1 MAIKNPKTAR
11 RLKIRRGIRKRIHG
25 TASRPR
31 LSIYKSNKT
40 IYAQLINDE
49 QGHTLAASSS
59 RTLVTQEDANT
70 NKASKVGE
78 ILAKQALAKGIN
90 TIVFDR
96 SGYIYHG
103 QVKALAEGA
112 RAQGLKF

>member
-1 MAIKNPKTAR
+1 MTIKNPKAAR
-11 RLKIRRGIRKRIHG
+11 RLKIRRSIRKRIHG
-25 TASRPR
+25 TAARPR
-31 LSIYKSNKT
+31 LSIYKSNKA
-40 IYAQLINDE
+40 IYGQLINDE
-49 QGHTLAASSS
+49 QGHTLVASSS
-59 RTLVTQEDANT
+59 RTLAKQEGTSID
-70 NKASKVGE
+70 KASKVGE
-78 ILAKQALAKGIN
+78 ILAKQALVRGIS

>member
-1 MAIKNPKTAR
+1 MAIKNPKATR
-11 RLKIRRGIRKRIHG
+11 RLKIRRRIRKCIHG
-25 TASRPR
+25 TAARPR
-31 LSIYKSNKT
+31 LSVYKSNKA

-49 QGHTLAASSS
+49 QDHTLVASSS
-59 RTLVTQEDANT
+59 RSLATQEGTGIDRAR
-70 NKASKVGE
+70 KVGE
-78 ILAKQALAKGIN
+78 ILAKQALAKGVS

-112 RAQGLKF
+112 RAQCLKF